1 MIQPLTT
8 AAISGLTNFARRV
21 FRQREY
27 VKPLGR
33 WGVEKNPNQQEY
45 VSNWASADHCGV
57 CNDHLAEIT
66 KSQTPGVDRFPKNS
80 STDSK

>member
-1 MIQPLTT
+1 MNSSVLSNTLTT
-8 AAISGLTNFARRV
+8 FARRV

-66 KSQTPGVDRFPKNS
+66 KAQTPGLGSNVVPK
-80 STDSK
+80 